1 MLMEPVLG
9 TIIGWL
15 WTDEVV
21 LGLPTMLG
29 GLMMMAGAITVTLQE
44 RGQNSDE
51 SV

>member
-1 MLMEPVLG
+1 V
-9 TIIGWL
+9 
-15 WTDEVV
+15 
-21 LGLPTMLG
+21 LG